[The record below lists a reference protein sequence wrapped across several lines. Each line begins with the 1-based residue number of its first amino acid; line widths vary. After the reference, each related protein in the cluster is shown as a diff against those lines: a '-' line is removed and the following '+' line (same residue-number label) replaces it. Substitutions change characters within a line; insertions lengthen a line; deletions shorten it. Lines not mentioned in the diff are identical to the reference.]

1 MLEDVNTGIKWILDQ
16 AELYGGDLSSVFV
29 VGQSAGGHL
38 SSLALLSQAQHQAL
52 VKNNNVSTNNGNGS
66 NGNIIV
72 GGPTNLLDSSGGNN
86 VSNNN
91 GNGSSNNEEE
101 DGEHQQQEGRDEK
114 QAESVSD
121 DIDSAKQ
128 ESFKTKALLDGRPN
142 WNINKIKGFV
152 VVSGTYDLVSLS
164 DHLHKRG
171 LYKPMLQAIHSLHGK
186 PALAYLSPT
195 YHLANNHYHPDAVA
209 ALPPTVILHGT
220 ADKSVPIDNARQFYK
235 VAKAAGMDVE
245 LIEWPGYSHTEP
257 IVEGPMRG
265 GRDEFMD
272 RVLSLINGREEV
284 NYQFAMCPAILIK
297 FATAVCPF

>member
-1 MLEDVNTGIKWILDQ
+1 MLEDVNTGIRWILDQ
-16 AELYGGDLSSVFV
+16 AELYGGDLSRVFV

-52 VKNNNVSTNNGNGS
+52 LNNN
-66 NGNIIV
+66 
-72 GGPTNLLDSSGGNN
+72 SS
-86 VSNNN
+86 
-91 GNGSSNNEEE
+91 GSSNDCIEEE
-101 DGEHQQQEGRDEK
+101 DGELLLQQEVRDK
-114 QAESVSD
+114 KLANNHSD
-121 DIDSAKQ
+121 NDIGSAKQ
-128 ESFKTKALLDGRPN
+128 ESFKTRALLDGHPT

-235 VAKAAGMDVE
+235 VAKSAGMDIE

-284 NYQFAMCPAILIK
+284 NYQFAMCPAVLIK
-297 FATAVCPF
+297 LATAVCPF